1 MIKIK
6 HLTESL
12 NRKYSIEKQSEK
24 VNEEYSLVGQ
34 DGNAFSLMGY
44 TARCMKECGLRDEID
59 EMRKLAMS
67 GDYYNLI
74 RVCDDYI
81 QRCNEINPDLD
92 ESLNGNLQ
100 DTLDKII
107 DNYNYYKDR
116 NNAGLLSIKEEG
128 LKAFEEFSIKYPV
141 FKKAL
146 QSKIKDD
153 FKKDLVK
160 SNIGLAIQSIGL
172 LDESLNEEAQKEVFD
187 KPGEFW
193 YFTKHGIGPGSVPKD
208 IDIEEIIEKD
218 NGEYFLI
225 KDKILS
231 TYALNKYEIKEKSP
245 DDVDEDWE
253 KQKGNFAGWVAIYQ
267 GKKIEIPKDEANS
280 LYDAKLKAI
289 EKLKVPKSKVGLL
302 VVQPG
307 YNESFETN
315 NKNVD
320 DMSFDE
326 LLDLWWEMNG
336 QWGPVDM
343 EMEPDEIDAYFKEN
357 PDELKYNVEQG
368 LKWYE

>member
-1 MIKIK
+1 MGITNSALFEFNDI
-6 HLTESL
+6 L
-12 NRKYSIEKQSEK
+12 
-24 VNEEYSLVGQ
+24 NEEYSLVGQ
-34 DGNAFSLMGY
+34 DGNAFSLIGY
-44 TARCMKECGLRDEID
+44 TARCMKECGLRDEIN
-59 EMRKLAMS
+59 EMRERAMS

-74 RVCDDYI
+74 AVCDEYI
-81 QRCNEINPDLD
+81 QKCNEINHD
-92 ESLNGNLQ
+92 
-100 DTLDKII
+100 I
-107 DNYNYYKDR
+107 
-116 NNAGLLSIKEEG
+116 
-128 LKAFEEFSIKYPV
+128 
-141 FKKAL
+141 
-146 QSKIKDD
+146 
-153 FKKDLVK
+153 
-160 SNIGLAIQSIGL
+160 
-172 LDESLNEEAQKEVFD
+172 DESLNEEAQNEVFD

-193 YFTKHGIGPGSVPKD
+193 YFTKHGVGPGSVPKG
-208 IDIEEIIEKD
+208 ITIEKTID
-218 NGEYFLI
+218 KDGGEYFLI

-245 DDVDEDWE
+245 KDVDEDW
-253 KQKGNFAGWVAIYQ
+253 KKPNGNFAGWVAIYQ
-267 GKKIEIPKDEANS
+267 GKRVEIPKNEANS

-307 YNESFETN
+307 YNESLESN

-326 LLDLWWEMNG
+326 LLELWWEMNG

-343 EMEPDEIDAYFKEN
+343 GMEPDEIDAYFKEN

>member
-1 MIKIK
+1 MGITNSALFEFNNI
-6 HLTESL
+6 L
-12 NRKYSIEKQSEK
+12 
-24 VNEEYSLVGQ
+24 NEEYSLVGK
-34 DGNAFSLMGY
+34 DGNAFSLIGY
-44 TARCMKECGLRDEID
+44 TARCMKECGLRDEIN
-59 EMRKLAMS
+59 EMRERAMS

-74 RVCDDYI
+74 AVCDEYI
-81 QRCNEINPDLD
+81 QKCNEINPDI
-92 ESLNGNLQ
+92 N
-100 DTLDKII
+100 
-107 DNYNYYKDR
+107 
-116 NNAGLLSIKEEG
+116 
-128 LKAFEEFSIKYPV
+128 
-141 FKKAL
+141 
-146 QSKIKDD
+146 
-153 FKKDLVK
+153 
-160 SNIGLAIQSIGL
+160 
-172 LDESLNEEAQKEVFD
+172 ESLNEESQKEVFD

-193 YFTKHGIGPGSVPKD
+193 YFTKHGIGPGSVPKG

-245 DDVDEDWE
+245 KDVDENWE
-253 KQKGNFAGWVAIYQ
+253 KPEGDFAGWVAIYQ
-267 GKKIEIPKDEANS
+267 GKRIEIPKNEANS

-289 EKLKVPKSKVGLL
+289 EKLRVPKSKVGLL

-307 YNESFETN
+307 YNESLEAN

-336 QWGPVDM
+336 QCGPVDM
-343 EMEPDEIDAYFKEN
+343 GMEPDEIDAYFKEN